1 MPTRREFPID
11 TLREAVAQK
20 AAVTSVRQVARE
32 VGISRMG
39 LTAFLQEAK
48 PHSRT
53 YRKLIVWFLRERHSV
68 PGVPDVYLAE
78 ASLELLT
85 QHLPLS
91 RRRKVQ
97 QNILALLTAEK
108 PIPPWAKQRGT
119 DSVTD

>member
-11 TLREAVAQK
+11 MLREAVAQK

-53 YRKLIVWFLRERHSV
+53 YRKLIAWFLLEHHRR
-68 PGVPDVYLAE
+68 PAVPDMYLAE
-78 ASLELLT
+78 VSLELLT

-91 RRRKVQ
+91 HRRKMQ
-97 QNILALLTAEK
+97 QKILALLTGEK
-108 PIPPWAKQRGT
+108 
-119 DSVTD
+119 